1 MDDQN
6 KGSLNRNIGYYE
18 MNNRGKNHVKRRPKQ
33 KKFT

>member
-18 MNNRGKNHVKRRPKQ
+18 MTNRGKNNVKRIPKQ
-33 KKFT
+33 NNVT